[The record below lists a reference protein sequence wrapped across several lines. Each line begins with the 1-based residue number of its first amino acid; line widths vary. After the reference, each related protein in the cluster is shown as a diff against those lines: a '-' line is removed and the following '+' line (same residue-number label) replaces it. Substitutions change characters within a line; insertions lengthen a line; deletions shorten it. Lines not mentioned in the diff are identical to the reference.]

1 MHPSPLHGTAASN
14 PAAHAVGP
22 LLRDW
27 RQRRRLSQMELAL
40 DAGISPR
47 HLSFIET
54 GRSRPSP
61 QVLLALAER
70 LSVPLRERNTLL
82 LTTGYAPH
90 YPERPLET
98 ADMNPVREHL
108 QRLLAAH
115 EPYPGLVL
123 DRYWNA
129 VLVNEAARS
138 LAGLIAPELSAPTL
152 NVYRASLH
160 PEGLARFTVNFDEW
174 AAHLLHNLRRSI
186 EASGDMALVEL
197 EREVLAYPGVRAALD
212 ASRPES
218 GGPVLLVPCVLD
230 LPLGRLSL
238 FTTLTSFGTPRDVT
252 LDELCVE
259 LFYPADEPTE
269 RALRALRP

>member
-1 MHPSPLHGTAASN
+1 MSSSPHHGTIAA
-14 PAAHAVGP
+14 PATHAVGP

-61 QVLLALAER
+61 QVLLALTER
-70 LSVPLRERNTLL
+70 LAVPLRERNTLL

-90 YPERPLET
+90 YPARPLES

-115 EPYPGLVL
+115 QPYPGLVL

-129 VLVNEAARS
+129 VLANDAAQA
-138 LAGLIAPELSAPTL
+138 LAGLIAPGLRTPAL

-160 PEGLARFTVNFDEW
+160 PEGLARFTVNFSEW

-186 EASGDMALVEL
+186 EASGDAALIEL
-197 EREVLAYPGVRAALD
+197 EREVLDYPGVRALRHVRQ
-212 ASRPES
+212 ASER
-218 GGPVLLVPCVLD
+218 PVLLVPCVLD

-259 LFYPADEPTE
+259 LFYPADESTE
-269 RALRALRP
+269 RALRGVPT